1 MTKTEFINKLMEREN
16 RRDEEKIEKDI
27 SRDEYIDYIRNNAD
41 DIDFSIHGTT
51 I

>member
-27 SRDEYIDYIRNNAD
+27 NRDEYIDYIRNNAD